1 MSLKK
6 FFYYLLLLTTV
17 LLHITDW
24 FVDNVYLRILASV
37 VLIIAVAILPIKKKA
52 NKAKAEDDSLS

>member
-1 MSLKK
+1 MSFKNL
-6 FFYYLLLLTTV
+6 FHYLLLLTVV

-37 VLIIAVAILPIKKKA
+37 VLIIAVAILPIKRKG
-52 NKAKAEDDSLS
+52 E